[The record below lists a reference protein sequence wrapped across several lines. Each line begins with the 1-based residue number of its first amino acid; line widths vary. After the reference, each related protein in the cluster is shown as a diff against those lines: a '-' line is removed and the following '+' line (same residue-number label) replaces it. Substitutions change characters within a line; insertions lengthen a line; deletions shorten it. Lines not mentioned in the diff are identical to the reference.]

1 MTERKIMEREI
12 KRFPIIGL
20 DFSSR
25 ILKNFQFFGHR
36 NYELDEKFLCLKKS
50 GNSKF
55 SSGISRTSFP
65 KNLTQSRERCI
76 VWKIG
81 LALFVALVLPLVAAD
96 EYSLYCLDAGEQL
109 DFGVLCNPAMGVLTG
124 PTSVCVHIL
133 DNGKICPGGPLNNCY
148 DLGLTCGATSN
159 TTVDSTPPEL
169 EIFSPIE
176 GEIYSERMILLNLDV
191 NERVNV
197 QYKDNND
204 PSRRW
209 KNVCSDCS
217 SYSRERSFKEGLNDL
232 TFRVTDEVG
241 NEAFLDLSFRIDS
254 KDPKIKN
261 TAPTDG
267 FASGEFFVEVE
278 EDNLV
283 SLKLIYGIAGDIRMK
298 NVDLENECIFD
309 RSWECTTNAD
319 LSDFDGNEI
328 SYYFEAMDI
337 AGTSDMSDNEFLMV
351 DYSDPVII
359 DFNYTKNGKF
369 VTFMIEVDEPNFKEI
384 VYIDDLEN
392 RPKQK
397 KLCSKLINRQ
407 CEKKVSFK
415 DGDHSL
421 RIIVSDQA
429 GHLTEQNVDIVT
441 DSKIPK
447 IKEINPSRGFVSGF
461 FEVEFDETNPEQALF
476 RYGNLVSGFFD
487 YEIGIENECILNR
500 NYVCS
505 FDVNVGEY
513 NDEEIEARLIVLDK
527 VGNIGE
533 DGKSGLKVDILPP
546 EILSL
551 DYTVNGG
558 RTEVIIGVDENNL
571 EEITYRNNGDSN
583 PIEKSFC
590 SKLTNGMCKKK
601 LRLNE
606 GTNPIDFMIF
616 DEAGNA
622 VAESLEIVL

>member
-12 KRFPIIGL
+12 KRFPIIKL

-55 SSGISRTSFP
+55 SSGISRTSFS

-191 NERVNV
+191 NERV
-197 QYKDNND
+197 
-204 PSRRW
+204 
-209 KNVCSDCS
+209 
-217 SYSRERSFKEGLNDL
+217 
-232 TFRVTDEVG
+232 
-241 NEAFLDLSFRIDS
+241 
-254 KDPKIKN
+254 
-261 TAPTDG
+261 
-267 FASGEFFVEVE
+267 
-278 EDNLV
+278 
-283 SLKLIYGIAGDIRMK
+283 
-298 NVDLENECIFD
+298 FD